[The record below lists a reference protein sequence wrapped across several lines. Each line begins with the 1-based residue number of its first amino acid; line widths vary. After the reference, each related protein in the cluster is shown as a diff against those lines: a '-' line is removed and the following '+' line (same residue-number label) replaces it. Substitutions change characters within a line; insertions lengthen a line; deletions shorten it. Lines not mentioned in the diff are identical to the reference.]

1 MSRSVLSNIPR
12 LYVIKIAKWF
22 MLFMPVI
29 VLFYQ
34 ENGLTLEDVFLL
46 QGIYSI
52 AVVLLEI
59 PSGYFADVWGRKSTI
74 IAGSILGVI
83 GFVIYVLTSGFWGFL
98 IADLILGIGQSFISG
113 SDSALLYDSL
123 LIKKKEKEYIKIEG
137 RIISIGNFAESA
149 AAVAGGFLAEIS
161 LRMPFII
168 QIGIAA
174 LAVPAAITLI
184 EPKLFKKH
192 KASLTQILFIVKN
205 TLFKDKLLQSN
216 ILYSSIIGTA
226 TLTFAWFVQPY
237 LKMIDYSVAKIG
249 IIWALLNLTVA
260 LSTLFAYRIENC
272 LGKTKTIIAIVFII
286 SSGYFATGLAGP
298 ITAVVFMFIL
308 YLGRGIATPVLKD
321 YINRLTSSHIRATVL
336 SVRNFTIRFLFA
348 GLGPFLGWY
357 SDKFNVKTAL
367 WLAGIIFF
375 TISIVVVIQLII
387 VERKAKTDK

>member
-1 MSRSVLSNIPR
+1 MNNSLLSNIPK
-12 LYVIKIAKWF
+12 LYLIKIAKWF

-34 ENGLTLEDVFLL
+34 ENGLSLENVFLL

-74 IAGSILGVI
+74 IAGSILGVV
-83 GFVIYVLTSGFWGFL
+83 GFVVYVFTSGFWGFL
-98 IADLILGIGQSFISG
+98 IAELILGIGQSFISG

-123 LIKKKEKEYIKIEG
+123 LIEKKEKEYIKIEG
-137 RIISIGNFAESA
+137 RIISIGNFSESI

-184 EPKLFKKH
+184 EPKIYNKQ
-192 KASLTQILFIVKN
+192 KASFSQILYIVKN

-216 ILYSSIIGTA
+216 ILYSSVIGTA

-260 LSTLFAYRIENC
+260 LSTLFAYRIEEY
-272 LGKTKTIIAIVFII
+272 LGKTKTVIAISILI
-286 SSGYFATGLAGP
+286 SAGYFATGLANP

-308 YLGRGIATPVLKD
+308 YAARGIATPVLKD
-321 YINRLTSSHIRATVL
+321 YINRLTTSDIRATVL

-348 GLGPFLGWY
+348 ALGPFLGWY
-357 SDKFNVKTAL
+357 SDKFSLNTAL

-375 TISIVVVIQLII
+375 TISIATVIQLII
-387 VERKAKTDK
+387 VEKKAKHE